1 MELNGLNSAPTSN
14 YGVNSTFT
22 KAAEAV
28 DAKLTEIKAN
38 DDAAIYEQT
47 EEKENTIY
55 NPHKKVEKSTIEQLK
70 ADTEAR
76 FSQLQDLVNKL
87 ITKQAETDKTAKTVE
102 YGSLGDI
109 MKAVK
114 DGEIAVDPEDIKQAQ
129 EDVAD
134 GGYWSVEE
142 TAKRLVDFA
151 KTISGD
157 DPKKAEAMRTAIDK
171 GFGAAEKT
179 WGSKLPEISEKTHD
193 RVNELLDEWITN

>member
-1 MELNGLNSAPTSN
+1 MELNGVNSVPERN
-14 YGVNSTFT
+14 YGVNSTYSKT
-22 KAAEAV
+22 ADAV
-28 DAKLTEIKAN
+28 DAKLTEIKAT
-38 DDAAIYEQT
+38 DDAAIYEQA
-47 EEKENTIY
+47 EEQRTTTY
-55 NPHKKVEKSTIEQLK
+55 NPHKKVDQSTIDQLK
-70 ADTEAR
+70 ADAEAR

-87 ITKQAETDKTAKTVE
+87 ITKQAETDQTAATVK

-109 MKAVK
+109 MRAVK

-129 EDVAD
+129 EDVAE

-151 KTISGD
+151 KAISGD
-157 DPKKAEAMRTAIDK
+157 DTSKAEELRAAIDK

>member
-1 MELNGLNSAPTSN
+1 MELNGVNSVPERN
-14 YGVNSTFT
+14 YGVNSTYSKT
-22 KAAEAV
+22 ADAV
-28 DAKLTEIKAN
+28 DAKLTEIKAT
-38 DDAAIYEQT
+38 DDAAIYEQA
-47 EEKENTIY
+47 EEQRTTTY
-55 NPHKKVEKSTIEQLK
+55 NPHKKVDQSTIDQLK
-70 ADTEAR
+70 ADAEAR

-87 ITKQAETDKTAKTVE
+87 ITKQAETDQTAATVK

-129 EDVAD
+129 EDVAE

-151 KTISGD
+151 KAISGD
-157 DPKKAEAMRTAIDK
+157 DTSKAEELRAAIDK

-193 RVNELLDEWITN
+193 RVNELLDDWLTN